1 MAGGARNV
9 GTALAAVT
17 LFGLVLIDN
26 CDFGA
31 ARVALAAAAKATGLL
46 VVAPLRI
53 HGGTGCTV
61 NPLLLI

>member
-1 MAGGARNV
+1 MHSLIWAI
-9 GTALAAVT
+9 
-17 LFGLVLIDN
+17 GLVLIDN

-31 ARVALAAAAKATGLL
+31 ARAALAAAAKGTGLL

-53 HGGTGCTV
+53 PGGTGCMV